1 MSAAAMVPRFCTDT
15 FGGRY
20 FTPISEP
27 PWRPDLPWCL
37 ARYSIVRYGRG
48 KLDVH
53 HGSLIQQCSLRDR
66 NWSRCSCGT
75 AYNDECMGL
84 TFQSPTTS
92 ENSLALSPSLHSDQR
107 LHTTSLYPLFTSFE
121 NTIFRDDTIG
131 FQLLQIYICT
141 SYLATKLTF

>member
-1 MSAAAMVPRFCTDT
+1 MTSLNPNPSI
-15 FGGRY
+15 
-20 FTPISEP
+20 PISP
-27 PWRPDLPWCL
+27 VNVGCSHGSTFLHRHFRWPIFHSYLRTAVAARL
-37 ARYSIVRYGRG
+37 AVVSCKVFNCEIRTGELY
-48 KLDVH
+48 VH

-121 NTIFRDDTIG
+121 NTIFRMIR
-131 FQLLQIYICT
+131 
-141 SYLATKLTF
+141 